1 MGDYLIDLQGIEKAY
16 ASGNGPLPILKRI
29 DLAIR
34 PGEFVA
40 VMGPSGSGKS
50 TLLHIMGCL
59 DKPTSGIYRFDGKDV
74 LNAGDKELSALR
86 SSSVGF
92 VFQTFNLI
100 PFLSLLENVEL
111 PFLYSDMDVD
121 ETRQRA
127 LSAIEKVGLSGRIT
141 HRPSEL
147 SGGEMQRTAIA
158 RAIAVRP
165 KLILA
170 DEPTGNLDSHT
181 GEGILAL
188 FKKLHAE
195 GATIVM
201 VTHDHQVASFAQRTY
216 QIHDGRIGDLFH

>member
-1 MGDYLIDLQGIEKAY
+1 MSDYLIDLQGIEKEY
-16 ASGNGPLPILKRI
+16 VSGSRQLPVLKHI
-29 DLAIR
+29 DLNIR

-50 TLLHIMGCL
+50 TLLHIIGCL
-59 DKPTSGIYRFDGKDV
+59 EKPSAGTYRFDGMDI
-74 LNAGDKELSALR
+74 LNAGDQELSALR
-86 SSSVGF
+86 SHSLGF

-111 PFLYSDMDVD
+111 PFLYSDMDAD

-127 LSAIEKVGLSGRIT
+127 LSAIEKVGLSERVG
-141 HRPSEL
+141 HRPCEL

-158 RAIAVRP
+158 RAVAVQP

-181 GEGILAL
+181 GKGILSL
-188 FKKLHAE
+188 FKQLNAE
-195 GATIVM
+195 GAAIIM
-201 VTHDHQVASFAQRTY
+201 VTHDHQVASYAQKRM
-216 QIHDGRIGDLFH
+216 QIRDGTIGDSFH